1 MKILIENI
9 HQANIRNL
17 LKRAGYHEFYDR
29 NTGKTS
35 FSRRLT
41 RDHYPRF
48 HIYSEERSGQYFLNL
63 HLDQKKASYR
73 GHTAHS
79 GEYDSDLVAKEGDR
93 LRFFIKK
100 ISVQANVKKTI
111 EEPKKSFLSK
121 LFGG

>member
-63 HLDQKKASYR
+63 HLDQKKVSYK

-79 GEYDSDLVAKEGDR
+79 GEYDGDLIAKEGER
-93 LRFFIKK
+93 LRSFINQQQVKTEIKK
-100 ISVQANVKKTI
+100 AIPV
-111 EEPKKSFLSK
+111 KKSFLSK
-121 LFGG
+121 LLGG